1 MATGYRDPK
10 SVRVSL
16 GAFDAPSTLLD
27 GVIDRLNL
35 DPRFTTFDFASPDVT
50 AAERPTTMIP
60 QQALFGMNHPFVIER
75 ARAICGQE
83 AFRAGDDEAK
93 VRFLYR
99 SLFQR
104 PPTPRELLLTT
115 EFVRSTP
122 RGSEE
127 RRGVWRYGHGAAAMD
142 GEGSFEPLAHFDG
155 KAYQAGAA
163 FPDPKLGHLRLTGA
177 GGHPGRRGDA
187 VIRRWVAPVDGVV
200 TISGRLEHLSDK
212 GDGVRGRIV
221 RGDGT
226 PLGEWTAFNDRIDTA
241 VADVTVR
248 KGDTIDFAVDCLEHP
263 MADGFSWAPTVA
275 LAKGAGVGPGSWD
288 AKADFA
294 GPPPPLLTPWE
305 QCAQALLL
313 TNEFWF
319 VD

>member
-1 MATGYRDPK
+1 M
-10 SVRVSL
+10 
-16 GAFDAPSTLLD
+16 
-27 GVIDRLNL
+27 
-35 DPRFTTFDFASPDVT
+35 FTTFDFASPDVT

-83 AFRAGDDEAK
+83 PFRTGDDDAK

-99 SLFQR
+99 SFFQR
-104 PPTPRELLLTT
+104 PPTPRELLLTK

-122 RGSEE
+122 RGGEE
-127 RRGVWRYGHGAAAMD
+127 TRGVWRYGHGAPAAGD
-142 GEGSFEPLAHFDG
+142 HDGSFEPLAHFDG
-155 KAYQAGAA
+155 KVYQVGPV
-163 FPDPKLGHLRLTGA
+163 FPDPRLGHLRLTST

-187 VIRRWVAPVDGVV
+187 VIRRWVAPVDGVA

-221 RGDGT
+221 GGDGT
-226 PLGEWTAFNDRIDTA
+226 VLGEWIAFNDRVDTPVAEVA
-241 VADVTVR
+241 VR
-248 KGDTIDFAVDCLEHP
+248 RGDTIDFAVDCREQP
-263 MADGFSWAPTVA
+263 TADGFSWAASVTVA
-275 LAKGAGVGPGSWD
+275 KGPGGRPASWD